1 MASVTAVVLAGRRN
15 EGRLKAVAPDQAW
28 EALIPI
34 AGRPMAAYVVAAL
47 RAVVETREIV
57 VVGPSD
63 LGSERV
69 RCIPPGD
76 NLTASF
82 RAAMTALQ
90 GESAT
95 DLLVA
100 TGDAPLVTA
109 DAVSTLLRTSR
120 KRELA
125 FGYPIVSRPVC
136 ERAYPGVR
144 RTYVRLRD
152 GSFTGGNCF
161 YLTRAA
167 VPRTLELLDR
177 LYRDRK
183 HPLRLAGM
191 LGWSTVSALVLGR
204 ATLAGLERMGSA
216 LLGAPAGAVPMDDA
230 GIGVDVDKP
239 EDLELCRVAL
249 SGGRTPVR

>member
-1 MASVTAVVLAGRRN
+1 MAAVAAVVLAGRRN
-15 EGRLKAVAPDQAW
+15 HGRLVTAAPDQAW

-47 RAVVETREIV
+47 SAVVETRRIV
-57 VVGPSD
+57 VVGPPD
-63 LGSERV
+63 LGGDHV
-69 RCIPPGD
+69 RCVEPGES
-76 NLTASF
+76 LTASF
-82 RAAMTALQ
+82 RAAMAALE
-90 GESAT
+90 GDPAT

-109 DAVSTLLRTSR
+109 DAVSTLLRTSQ

-136 ERAYPGVR
+136 ERAYPGVH

-152 GSFTGGNCF
+152 GNFTGGNCF

-167 VPRTLELLDR
+167 VPRALELLDR
-177 LYRDRK
+177 LYRNRK

-191 LGWSTVSALVLGR
+191 LGWNTVGALVLGR
-204 ATLAGLERMGSA
+204 ATLAGLERTGSV

-239 EDLELCRVAL
+239 EDLELCRAAL
-249 SGGRTPVR
+249 SSGRTHPR